1 MFCCFSGHRPHILS
15 RETDYIINL
24 KKEISNA
31 IDKAIEDGYTDF
43 YCGMAKGVDTYAA
56 EIVLEKAKTDCKIKL
71 HAAIPCENQEGAW
84 SMEDKEKYYYLLSK
98 CESINYTSKIYNDR
112 CMLLRNEFMVNNSDR
127 LIAVWNGQMRG
138 GTAYTVRYAKKCG
151 KEIYLIRTKDLSHV
165 FI

>member
-15 RETDYIINL
+15 RETDYIVNL

-31 IDKAIEDGYTDF
+31 VDKAIEDGYTDF
-43 YCGMAKGVDTYAA
+43 YCGMAQGVDTYAA
-56 EIVLEKAKTDCKIKL
+56 EIVLEKAIGNNKIKL

-84 SMEDKEKYYYLLSK
+84 AKKDKEKYYYLLSK
-98 CESINYTSKIYNDR
+98 CESINYISKTYNDR
-112 CMLLRNEFMVNNSDR
+112 CMLLRNEFMVNNSGR

-151 KEIYLIRTKDLSHV
+151 KEIHLIRTKDLSHT